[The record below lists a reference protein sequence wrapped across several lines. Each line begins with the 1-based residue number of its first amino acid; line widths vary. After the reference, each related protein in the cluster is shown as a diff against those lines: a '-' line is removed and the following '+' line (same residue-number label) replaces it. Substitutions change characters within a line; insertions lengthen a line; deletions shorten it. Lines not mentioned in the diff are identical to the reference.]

1 MYNQQCLMG
10 KYINRNLQQEI
21 QAGGTL
27 IIETGAEFIMG
38 NYEPMDFK

>member
-1 MYNQQCLMG
+1 MLNG
-10 KYINRNLQQEI
+10 KIYKSKGLQQEI

-27 IIETGAEFIMG
+27 IIGAGAEFIMG